1 MNDQVAIKCQK
12 CLRDF
17 DVARLKLSAHWGKK
31 VEIKCKHCKQPN
43 QLNVNALLMSGK
55 SVSNSAGES
64 NVDFTIHLNPSDTI
78 KGIAK
83 LLVVPNEYNNAQ
95 AFLLKEG
102 ENLIGRQSA
111 KDSEIKN
118 KIGLLTNDT
127 KLSRIH
133 CQITVMEKP
142 DKTYRYVLED
152 MGSLN
157 GTHIE
162 VKTGMKKLEKNEKIV
177 IQVGDIV
184 SLGYRTKI
192 KLSL

>member
-1 MNDQVAIKCQK
+1 
-12 CLRDF
+12 
-17 DVARLKLSAHWGKK
+17 
-31 VEIKCKHCKQPN
+31 
-43 QLNVNALLMSGK
+43 
-55 SVSNSAGES
+55 
-64 NVDFTIHLNPSDTI
+64 
-78 KGIAK
+78 
-83 LLVVPNEYNNAQ
+83 
-95 AFLLKEG
+95 
-102 ENLIGRQSA
+102 
-111 KDSEIKN
+111 
-118 KIGLLTNDT
+118 
-127 KLSRIH
+127 
-133 CQITVMEKP
+133 MEKP

>member
-1 MNDQVAIKCQK
+1 MNDHIAIKCQR
-12 CLRDF
+12 CLKDF

-43 QLNVNALLMSGK
+43 QVNVNALLMSGK
-55 SVSNSAGES
+55 PISNSGGDS
-64 NVDFTIHLNPSDTI
+64 NADFTIHLNPSDAI
-78 KGIAK
+78 KDVAK
-83 LLVVPNEYNNAQ
+83 LLVIPNDYNHAQ
-95 AFLLKEG
+95 TFQLKEG
-102 ENLIGRQSA
+102 ENVIGRQSGQ
-111 KDSEIKN
+111 DSEIVN
-118 KIGLLTNDT
+118 KIGIVTNDT

-133 CQITVMEKP
+133 CQITVMVKP
-142 DKTYRYVLED
+142 DKTYRYVIED

-162 VKTGMKKLEKNEKIV
+162 VNSGMKKLEINEKIV
-177 IQVGDIV
+177 IQVGDTV

>member
-1 MNDQVAIKCQK
+1 MNDHIAIKCQR
-12 CLRDF
+12 CLKDF

-43 QLNVNALLMSGK
+43 QVNVNALLMSGK
-55 SVSNSAGES
+55 PISNSGGDS
-64 NVDFTIHLNPSDTI
+64 NADFTIHLNPSDAI
-78 KGIAK
+78 KDVAK
-83 LLVVPNEYNNAQ
+83 LLVIPNDYNHAQ
-95 AFLLKEG
+95 TFQLKEG
-102 ENLIGRQSA
+102 ENVIGRQSGQ
-111 KDSEIKN
+111 DSEIVN
-118 KIGLLTNDT
+118 KIGIVTNDT

-133 CQITVMEKP
+133 CQITVMVKP
-142 DKTYRYVLED
+142 DKTYRYVIED

-162 VKTGMKKLEKNEKIV
+162 VKSGMKKLEINEKIV
-177 IQVGDIV
+177 IQVGDTV

>member
-1 MNDQVAIKCQK
+1 MNDQVIIKCQK

-17 DVARLKLSAHWGKK
+17 DVARFKLSVHWGKK

-43 QLNVNALLMSGK
+43 QLNINAVLMSGK
-55 SVSNSAGES
+55 SISNSGGES
-64 NVDFTIHLNPSDTI
+64 NVDFTIHLNPNDAI

-83 LLVVPNEYNNAQ
+83 LLVIPNEYNNAQ
-95 AFLLKEG
+95 TFLLKEG
-102 ENLIGRQSA
+102 ENLIGRQTG
-111 KDSEIKN
+111 KDSEIAN

-133 CQITVMEKP
+133 CQIIVMEKA
-142 DKTYRYVLED
+142 DKTFRYILTD

-162 VKTGMKKLEKNEKIV
+162 VKSAMKKLEINEKIV